1 MEYEIADIAL
11 QLPEELIPPRFAEAL
26 HPFARDRHGDGA
38 AQDTASET
46 GIRLGPDCA
55 GLILEAAP
63 GIRRAAQWHELHRF
77 DFADADADCR
87 FGRDAAGWLL
97 EMSPRRKE
105 AIVRFRYPTEGQPA
119 RCDFRR
125 GLHPG
130 LFRFGV
136 WTLFNLAALARSTV
150 AIHAS
155 SIVYRERGLLF
166 LGESGTGKSTH
177 TQLWQEHIPGAT
189 LLNDDSPVIGC
200 RGAEIRVWGS
210 PWSGKRPCYR
220 HESYPVGGF
229 IRLVQGPENRI
240 RRLSPVEALG
250 ALFPSTPPAFV
261 RDACLRDSVC
271 SLLATAITQ
280 IPVYRLECR
289 PDADAARLVRQ
300 TLFGEG
306 TPSGQSPAA
315 PYPAEPTA
323 RPR

>member
-1 MEYEIADIAL
+1 MEYEIDDIAL

-26 HPFARDRHGDGA
+26 HPFARERHGDGPVKGG
-38 AQDTASET
+38 ASET
-46 GIRLGPDCA
+46 GIRLGPNCA
-55 GLILEAAP
+55 GLILEAAT
-63 GIRRAAQWHELHRF
+63 GIQRAAQWHELHRF

-97 EMSPRRKE
+97 EMSPRGKGGT
-105 AIVRFRYPTEGQPA
+105 VRFRYPPEDRPA
-119 RCDFRR
+119 RCDYRT
-125 GLHPG
+125 GIHPG

-136 WTLFNLAALARSTV
+136 WMLFNLAALTRSTV

-155 SIVYRERGLLF
+155 SIVYRGRALLF

-177 TQLWQEHIPGAT
+177 TRLWQEHIPGAT

-200 RGAEIRVWGS
+200 RGDEIRVWGS
-210 PWSGKRPCYR
+210 SWSGKCPCYR
-220 HESYPVGGF
+220 NESHPAGAF

-250 ALFPSTPPAFV
+250 ALFPSTPPAFI
-261 RDACLRDSVC
+261 RDAGLRDSVC
-271 SLLATAITQ
+271 SLLATVIAR

-289 PDADAARLVRQ
+289 PDADAARLVRH

-306 TPSGQSPAA
+306 TPAGQSSAA
-315 PYPAEPTA
+315 PYPAESTG
-323 RPR
+323 RPH